1 MGREKH
7 TACES
12 KQHFSH
18 PHILKLINPA
28 ESATLTC
35 NACEKTNITNKP
47 NFYGC
52 NSCQYFLHENCLN
65 VPRFLDHSSHPSH
78 HLTLLPV
85 PTYSSRSYTCNGCGC
100 DGNGFSFSCARCD
113 FDIHMHCALIP
124 QTVLLSKQHHHELK
138 LIFES
143 PFDNKNTVFVCDIC
157 DDNVDLNC
165 WFYYCA
171 GCDFGMHLHCASPEA
186 DVFPKSQQHRN
197 NINANS
203 AVEMINSV
211 NDDHD
216 RLVAAQISAQI
227 DARGRQNILD
237 SIDGPSRRYYYY

>member
-78 HLTLLPV
+78 HLTLLPL
-85 PTYSSRSYTCNGCGC
+85 PTYSSRSYTCDACGSN
-100 DGNGFSFSCARCD
+100 GNGFSFSCARCN
-113 FDIHMHCALIP
+113 FDIHMHCALSP
-124 QTVLLSKQHHHELK
+124 QTAVLSQHHLHELK

-143 PFDNKNTVFVCDIC
+143 PFDDENTDFVCDLC
-157 DDNVDLNC
+157 QDKVDLNN
-165 WFYYCA
+165 WLYYCA
-171 GCDFGMHLHCASPEA
+171 DCDFGAHIKCASP
-186 DVFPKSQQHRN
+186 DPSPTSQQRRN
-197 NINANS
+197 NVNANW

-211 NDDHD
+211 SDDHD
-216 RLVAAQISAQI
+216 RLVAAQIESQI
-227 DARGRQNILD
+227 AARSRQAMLD
-237 SIDGPSRRYYYY
+237 LW